1 MAFLGGGG
9 LLWLSRF
16 CRMRQ
21 PKNLIFNNSLLL
33 NLLNG
38 HRETRPG
45 NRTKAY
51 EQAHQLY
58 KAGQKYLGTDE
69 DKFVI

>member
-1 MAFLGGGG
+1 
-9 LLWLSRF
+9 LL
-16 CRMRQ
+16 
-21 PKNLIFNNSLLL
+21 N

-58 KAGQKYLGTDE
+58 RAGQKELGTDE
-69 DKFVI
+69 EKFVI

>member
-1 MAFLGGGG
+1 M
-9 LLWLSRF
+9 
-16 CRMRQ
+16 
-21 PKNLIFNNSLLL
+21 LL

-45 NRTKAY
+45 NRTIAY

-58 KAGQKYLGTDE
+58 KAGQKELGTDE
-69 DKFVI
+69 EKFVIQIYIWNREKHKCFLGG